1 MGQLWIS
8 RAVRNPEAN
17 FLLISFLFNF
27 VWEMWQ
33 MPFYEGLKTLDYMS
47 VVRTCTQARIGDG
60 VISVLAYW
68 SAVVIARSRD
78 WIHQMAFTP
87 ELTYLATGLVITTF
101 MEWLA
106 TDVLDR
112 WQYAPNM
119 PELPILGTG
128 LLPILQWLILPPLIL
143 WFVRQLSVGTS

>member
-1 MGQLWIS
+1 
-8 RAVRNPEAN
+8 
-17 FLLISFLFNF
+17 
-27 VWEMWQ
+27 
-33 MPFYEGLKTLDYMS
+33 
-47 VVRTCTQARIGDG
+47 
-60 VISVLAYW
+60 
-68 SAVVIARSRD
+68 
-78 WIHQMAFTP
+78 MAFTP

-128 LLPILQWLILPPLIL
+128 LLPILQWLTLPPLIL